1 MIDSQLPTPTPTP
14 LNLSYSEPE
23 PDPDPG
29 SCIILDH
36 SSHHDYHQ
44 HHHHLSLFD
53 QGLSDFDIDTQ
64 GNCDHDHIALSIPIG
79 LENQGIDQSSSGS
92 GQGVGQ
98 GVGLGLGLGSGAG
111 AGIEDYSQFP
121 SVEYEFGIR
130 NEEDPTP
137 LLADTS
143 LFYDQVPIPI
153 DTDIPFDISL
163 TGRQPLD
170 PYSPITQFAQAEY
183 TLFAPNPDPDPCLDL
198 DFHHQPAPTEIE
210 REHAQ
215 DHAYALAQEI
225 QPSDPPLD
233 QLIAS
238 PTGLW
243 SPVTSVSQLPSH
255 ELDYLYGH
263 QLESQSQ
270 SQSQSQLRGPPIT
283 PYYQDHTPTL
293 APHCPDYDLDL
304 DLDIDL
310 AEFNSDMT
318 RDISLSFPSSVFDRS
333 SHITNHGYR
342 E

>member
-64 GNCDHDHIALSIPIG
+64 GNCDHDHIDSSIPIG
-79 LENQGIDQSSSGS
+79 LEDQGIDRSSSGF
-92 GQGVGQ
+92 GQ
-98 GVGLGLGLGSGAG
+98 GVGLGLGLGIGVG

-130 NEEDPTP
+130 NEEEDLTP
-137 LLADTS
+137 LLAGTSLVYDHIPIETDINGIPFDTS
-143 LFYDQVPIPI
+143 LPIALP
-153 DTDIPFDISL
+153 
-163 TGRQPLD
+163 QN
-170 PYSPITQFAQAEY
+170 PYSPISQFPQAEY
-183 TLFAPNPDPDPCLDL
+183 TLFPPIPDPCHDIQFDL
-198 DFHHQPAPTEIE
+198 ESAPAEIE
-210 REHAQ
+210 GEYAHGHVHA
-215 DHAYALAQEI
+215 HTQENRSSAI
-225 QPSDPPLD
+225 QLD

-243 SPVTSVSQLPSH
+243 SPVTSVSLLPSH

-293 APHCPDYDLDL
+293 APHCPDYDLDF
-304 DLDIDL
+304 DL

-318 RDISLSFPSSVFDRS
+318 RDISLPFPSPVFHKS
-333 SHITNHGYR
+333 SHITIPGYR